1 MKTILKSITA
11 FFIYS
16 IILGGIYPLFTTLLG
31 QILFSSQASGSLIT
45 NNNKVV
51 GSELI
56 GQNFS
61 SEKYLWGRPSA
72 TTPTTYNAGSSSGS
86 NLALTN
92 PSLRKN
98 MEDQIAKISP
108 YTNEKI
114 PVDLVTA
121 SGSGLDPHISVR
133 SALIQVSR
141 IAKAR
146 GISEEQV
153 KKSIA
158 KNTENRTFGLLGEP
172 RVNILMTN
180 ITLDTL

>member
-1 MKTILKSITA
+1 
-11 FFIYS
+11 
-16 IILGGIYPLFTTLLG
+16 
-31 QILFSSQASGSLIT
+31 
-45 NNNKVV
+45 
-51 GSELI
+51 
-56 GQNFS
+56 
-61 SEKYLWGRPSA
+61 
-72 TTPTTYNAGSSSGS
+72 
-86 NLALTN
+86 
-92 PSLRKN
+92 